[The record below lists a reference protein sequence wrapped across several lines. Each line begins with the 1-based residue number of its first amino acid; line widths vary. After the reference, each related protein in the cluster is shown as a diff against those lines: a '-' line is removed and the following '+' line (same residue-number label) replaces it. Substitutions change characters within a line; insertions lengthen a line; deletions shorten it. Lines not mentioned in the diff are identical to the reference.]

1 MRKIIIMAAVV
12 ALATVVAAWAVS
24 GLLSGPSIAEK
35 GVPGI
40 GGGGATIPVNLP
52 PAW

>member
-1 MRKIIIMAAVV
+1 MRRIFVIAVVV

-35 GVPGI
+35 AAPGI
-40 GGGGATIPVNLP
+40 GGGATFPVNLP

>member
-1 MRKIIIMAAVV
+1 MRRIIVVAVVV
-12 ALATVVAAWAVS
+12 ALAAVSAAWAVS

-35 GVPGI
+35 ATRGI
-40 GGGGATIPVNLP
+40 GGGATIPVNLP